1 MENKKTPFFEKHIA
15 ASAKMVPFAG
25 WDMPI
30 QYTGIIEEH
39 NAVRTSAGLFD
50 VSHMG
55 DLMIRGTGAK
65 EFLRN
70 VLTNNIDL
78 AVPGKGIYSHILRED
93 GTIIDDTIVY
103 NLGSEIYLMVPNASS
118 KDIVLSWFN
127 SMRKKDV
134 DIVDVSSRIACLAI
148 QGPKAVEI
156 AQRIADDNVTDLKRF
171 NVMTASIRSNMRC
184 ELLPDIL
191 GRGNGNGVTCMFART
206 GYTGEDGFEIL
217 VDEKAAEVLWDSL
230 VTAGGKD
237 LILTGLGCRDTL
249 RLEKGM
255 LLSGTDFDGTQT
267 SLQTGPPWVV
277 KFDHEFIGRRA
288 LEAQRENGSYDVLVA
303 LVTDHRNIPRHGY
316 DILKDGKKVGT
327 VTSGTMSPMLK
338 NGIALGYVP
347 VSLSAVGTELDVD
360 IRGRSAKA
368 AVTKLPFL

>member
-1 MENKKTPFFEKHIA
+1 MELERTPFFAKHIA
-15 ASAKMVPFAG
+15 SGAKMVSFAG

-55 DLMIRGTGAK
+55 DLIIRGAGAK
-65 EFLRN
+65 DLMKK

-78 AVPGKGIYSHILRED
+78 AVPGKGIYSHILKED

-103 NLGSEIYLMVPNASS
+103 NLGKDGYLMVPNAST
-118 KDIVLSWFN
+118 KDAVLSWLK
-127 SMRKKDV
+127 SMNVKDTE
-134 DIVDVSSRIACLAI
+134 IIDVSSKIACLAI

-156 AQRIADDNVTDLKRF
+156 AQRITSDDVTGLKRF
-171 NVMTASIRSNMRC
+171 NLMTASVRSDERC
-184 ELLPDIL
+184 EFLPYIL
-191 GRGNGNGVTCMFART
+191 GSGKGEGIVCMFART

-217 VDEKAAEVLWDSL
+217 VDESAAGILWNAL
-230 VTAGGKD
+230 TAAGGKE
-237 LILTGLGCRDTL
+237 LTLAGLGCRDTL

-255 LLSGTDFDGTQT
+255 LLSGTDFNGTQT
-267 SLQTGPPWVV
+267 PLQTGPPWVV
-277 KFDHEFIGRRA
+277 KWDHDFIGKRA
-288 LEAQRENGSYDVLVA
+288 LEAQRDSGSYDVLAA
-303 LVTDHRNIPRHGY
+303 LSTDGKNIPRHGY
-316 DILKDGKKVGT
+316 DILKDGKKIGT

-338 NGIALGYVP
+338 KGIAMGYVP
-347 VSLSAVGTELDVD
+347 LSQSSIGNELEID

-368 AVTKLPFL
+368 IVTKLPFL